1 MGSFKSNRRNFLKA
15 SLASLG
21 LSSLNFD
28 YLLQII
34 SKSVISDLMASEPNP
49 NNQLNYV
56 GINLHGGPNRWLWD
70 LPLHVSSGQ
79 NNLTYN
85 QCVITKFGN
94 PGGPLGRYECVNK
107 NGVLLPSIWDSNIN
121 IDGVIEPA
129 DGWVPMD
136 SLSQNCLFI
145 RGVVLPNGAHEGF
158 WHNLI
163 TSVGS
168 PGIHTFPQGQSGYNR
183 PLDCVQMSTSV
194 SGTYPYNPKGDGS
207 SFNIVYNHDQNPVNK
222 ILTPFNFD
230 RSTLHSPFGANQN
243 NLPRG
248 FESNNLEGEN
258 VEVKSKIN
266 LALESLEQAAR
277 EINKKSGKLF
287 VDHRRAKEQ
296 FIRLTDSIL
305 DEYSERR
312 SLYLNII
319 SSNIRPPPDQ
329 YIPNVEGVHTS
340 RGGDHAKLYQ
350 YQDKLCIAP
359 GVNLDSIFASA
370 HINSM
375 AGSMAFI
382 ETLLK
387 NDLTCSVVTGIGS
400 MFDLSALNSAG
411 HDVTFKLNN
420 DSHFV
425 GSALA
430 LIGFSKYYRCL
441 SGCLHALRSSLA
453 SSGMWNKTIVH
464 IHGDFNRAPRTD
476 GYGTDH
482 GPSGSNVL
490 LMSGLIDQCRVIGST
505 YINCPERL
513 RYDWGIAAEYPRF
526 GYKPFTNEHIERSF
540 AGIFGAS
547 SSAPNVEPIFEVL
560 NGRLVPTQAVQNSA
574 INVPYPG
581 DED

>member
-1 MGSFKSNRRNFLKA
+1 M
-15 SLASLG
+15 ASLG

-34 SKSVISDLMASEPNP
+34 SKSVISDLMASEPNS

-121 IDGVIEPA
+121 VDGGN
-129 DGWVPMD
+129 GWVPMD
-136 SLSQNCLFI
+136 SLSQNCLFYEVLCCQMEPM
-145 RGVVLPNGAHEGF
+145 RGFGTTLLRQWALRNTHFSSRA
-158 WHNLI
+158 I
-163 TSVGS
+163 
-168 PGIHTFPQGQSGYNR
+168 GYNGL
-183 PLDCVQMSTSV
+183 LDCVQMSTSV

-230 RSTLHSPFGANQN
+230 RSTLHSPFKIIKIISS
-243 NLPRG
+243 R

-319 SSNIRPPPDQ
+319 SSNIRPLPDQ

-350 YQDKLCIAP
+350 YRDKLCIAP

-375 AGSMAFI
+375 AGSTAFI

-387 NDLTCSVVTGIGS
+387 TISHARLLRNCS
-400 MFDLSALNSAG
+400 MFDLA
-411 HDVTFKLNN
+411 H
-420 DSHFV
+420 
-425 GSALA
+425 
-430 LIGFSKYYRCL
+430 
-441 SGCLHALRSSLA
+441 
-453 SSGMWNKTIVH
+453 
-464 IHGDFNRAPRTD
+464 
-476 GYGTDH
+476 
-482 GPSGSNVL
+482 
-490 LMSGLIDQCRVIGST
+490 
-505 YINCPERL
+505 
-513 RYDWGIAAEYPRF
+513 
-526 GYKPFTNEHIERSF
+526 
-540 AGIFGAS
+540 
-547 SSAPNVEPIFEVL
+547 
-560 NGRLVPTQAVQNSA
+560 
-574 INVPYPG
+574 
-581 DED
+581 